1 MLTPT
6 YACRV
11 SSGARIAGR
20 CLAAVL
26 ALILV
31 GCAPNVSDN
40 DIQDISLTALQK
52 AMDKNAASKN
62 KDLLLLVDARSP
74 KDFDE
79 GHLPDA
85 RNLPLTAIPDKRGP
99 LDKNLERYGSI
110 VVYGNDRGSGSAR
123 ALAKRMMGVGYTNV
137 MVFLGGVEEW
147 RRANLPL
154 VSAKPGS

>member
-1 MLTPT
+1 MPI
-6 YACRV
+6 YAGRH
-11 SSGARIAGR
+11 STLARFAGR

-26 ALILV
+26 ALLLV

-40 DIQDISLTALQK
+40 DLQDISLTALQK
-52 AMDKNAASKN
+52 AMDKNASSKN

-74 KDFDE
+74 KDFAE

-85 RNLPLTAIPDKRGP
+85 RNMQLTAIPDKRGP
-99 LDKNLERYGSI
+99 LDRNLERYGSI
-110 VVYGNDRGSGSAR
+110 VVYGNDRGSASAR
-123 ALAKRMMGVGYTNV
+123 ALAKRMLGVGYSNV

-154 VSAKPGS
+154 VGAKQEP